1 MLNIYNFLFAHFFF
15 SLRQYIPCAEIG
27 MVIPA
32 VIETKP
38 KEIIPQFTTISK
50 QRGEGGGAKGINSID
65 NRVSN
70 GDVGL
75 PSQPYRG
82 NCG

>member
-1 MLNIYNFLFAHFFF
+1 MLNIYNIPFAFFF

-50 QRGEGGGAKGINSID
+50 QRGRGGGPKGINSID

>member
-1 MLNIYNFLFAHFFF
+1 
-15 SLRQYIPCAEIG
+15 

-50 QRGEGGGAKGINSID
+50 QRGEGGAKGINNID

>member
-1 MLNIYNFLFAHFFF
+1 MLNIYNIPFAFFFF

-38 KEIIPQFTTISK
+38 KEIIPQLTTISK
-50 QRGEGGGAKGINSID
+50 QRGRGGGAKGINSID

>member
-1 MLNIYNFLFAHFFF
+1 MLNIYNIPFAFFFF

-50 QRGEGGGAKGINSID
+50 QRGRGGGPKGINSID

>member
-1 MLNIYNFLFAHFFF
+1 
-15 SLRQYIPCAEIG
+15 

-50 QRGEGGGAKGINSID
+50 QRGRGGGPKGINSID

>member
-1 MLNIYNFLFAHFFF
+1 MLNIYNIPFAFFFF

-50 QRGEGGGAKGINSID
+50 QRGRGGGGLRESIA
-65 NRVSN
+65 
-70 GDVGL
+70 
-75 PSQPYRG
+75 
-82 NCG
+82 